1 MGEHL
6 VKKGNVWVTDNEKNT
21 LPAGMATKEYPVE
34 PRMNLSD
41 RPGTLYDEGHPNQG
55 QWDKQAESKLSFRTE
70 EDDGYH
76 D

>member
-41 RPGTLYDEGHPNQG
+41 RPGKLYDEGHPNQG

>member
-6 VKKGNVWVTDNEKNT
+6 VKKGKVWVTDNA
-21 LPAGMATKEYPVE
+21 PAGMATKEYPVE

-41 RPGTLYDEGHPNQG
+41 RPGILYDEGHPNQG
-55 QWDKQAESKLSFRTE
+55 QWDKQAESKLSFRME